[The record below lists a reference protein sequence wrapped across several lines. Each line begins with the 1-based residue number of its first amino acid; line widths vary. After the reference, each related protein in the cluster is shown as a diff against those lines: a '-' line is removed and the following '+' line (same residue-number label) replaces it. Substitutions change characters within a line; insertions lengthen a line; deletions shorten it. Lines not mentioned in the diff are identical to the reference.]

1 MIDHDLTPSAR
12 AVYERA
18 MRVVRLARRLVP
30 VGRREEWT
38 NEWSGELWYRTSL
51 LDHRGSIDARKAT
64 RLMFRTLG
72 AFPHAIWL
80 LTDELRLDPMLQDL
94 KYAIRGLV
102 TRPAFAALV
111 IAILA
116 IGIGANTA
124 MFSIVNSV
132 LLKPLPYD
140 KPDEL
145 AYMYGSFKLNGR
157 AMVSPLDYLDYREQ
171 NTVFSS
177 LAARTI
183 FGTVVLTGSDE
194 PEKVRSSIASAN
206 FFSTLG
212 VKPYRGRVFLP
223 EEEKGESS
231 VAVISYGL
239 WQRRYAGDAQM
250 IGKSITIDGRPITV
264 VGIMPPALDRTMDVQ
279 VWQPIP
285 FGTQGT
291 SVRRFHYLRLVGRL
305 KPGMTIPQA
314 QNHMDA
320 VAQRLAATYPENESW
335 HLTLVPYRES
345 VVGNVG
351 PVLLVLLGAV
361 GVVLLI
367 ACGNVASLLLARA
380 TARSGEMAIRTALGA
395 GRSRIVRQLLTE
407 SVVLGLAAGV
417 TGMVVAYYLLA
428 GVRAVSDGVLPRLA
442 ELEMDGRVLAFTLG
456 ISLLTSLVFGAV
468 PTVYA
473 TRPNL
478 AATMKSLGKASAG
491 KGGAYTRDILVVAQ
505 VALSFVLLIGAG
517 LLVRSLWHLQ
527 NVEAGFDAKQLL
539 TGEVALPRTRYAGR
553 TDVERFWKGF
563 LERVQAIPGV
573 ESTAATTL
581 LPLRGGGDTYFYID
595 GRPPI
600 TDSDKMNATV
610 CTVTDEY
617 FSTMRIA
624 MVQGRTFNA
633 SDAGDGAPVTVI
645 NTGLAKRLFPNES
658 AIGKRLVI
666 DFGKPVTAEIVG
678 IAGDVRVYG
687 QVNDAPDIMYFSNRQ
702 PGVGFGVGSMHL
714 VARVRGDPND
724 YAVQMRA
731 ALRGLE
737 ADVPLATVE
746 SMSDIMYD
754 SISAARLR
762 TQLLTGFA
770 VVALVLAVVGL
781 YGMLAYSVMQ
791 RSREMGI
798 RIALGAQAGAVFG
811 LVLRKGVMLVVIGI
825 VLGVAGA
832 IATTKLLSAQLFNV
846 APNDPTVFGGVALA
860 LALAGIAACVVP
872 ARRATKAD
880 PISALR
886 IE

>member
-1 MIDHDLTPSAR
+1 
-12 AVYERA
+12 
-18 MRVVRLARRLVP
+18 MRIVRVAGRLVP
-30 VGRREEWT
+30 TERREEWT
-38 NEWSGELWYRTSL
+38 NEWSGELWYRASL
-51 LDHRGSIDARKAT
+51 LDRGGSVDGRKAN
-64 RLMFRTLG
+64 RLVVRTLG
-72 AFPHAIWL
+72 VFPHALWL

-94 KYAIRGLV
+94 KYAIRGFAK
-102 TRPAFAALV
+102 RPAFAALV

-140 KPDEL
+140 RPDEL

-212 VKPYRGRVFLP
+212 IKPYRGRVFLP
-223 EEEKGESS
+223 EEEKGETT
-231 VAVISYGL
+231 VALISYGL
-239 WQRRYAGDAQM
+239 WQRRYGGDANM
-250 IGKSITIDGRPITV
+250 IGKSITIDGRPFTV

-291 SVRRFHYLRLVGRL
+291 SVRRFHFLRLVGRL
-305 KPGMTIPQA
+305 KPGVTIPQA
-314 QNHMDA
+314 QQHMDA
-320 VAQRLAATYPENESW
+320 IARNLAATYPENESW
-335 HLTLVPYRES
+335 HLTLVPYREA
-345 VVGNVG
+345 VVGTVG

-407 SVVLGLAAGV
+407 SVVLGLGAGV
-417 TGMVVAYYLLA
+417 AGMVVAYYLLA
-428 GVRAVSDGVLPRLA
+428 GVRAVGDGVLPRLA
-442 ELEMDGRVLAFTLG
+442 EIEMNGLVLAFTFA
-456 ISLLTSLVFGAV
+456 TSLVTSLIFGAV
-468 PTVYA
+468 PSVYA

-505 VALSFVLLIGAG
+505 VALSFVLLMGAG
-517 LLVRSLWHLQ
+517 LLIRSLWQLQ
-527 NVEAGFDAKQLL
+527 NVETGFEAKQLL
-539 TGEVALPRTRYAGR
+539 TGEVGLPRSRYAGR
-553 TDVERFWKGF
+553 ADVERFWTGL
-563 LERVQAIPGV
+563 LERVKAIPGV
-573 ESTAATTL
+573 ESAAATTL
-581 LPLRGGGDTYFYID
+581 LPLRGGGDTYFYIE
-595 GRPPI
+595 GKPPV

-610 CTVTDEY
+610 CTITDDY
-617 FSTMRIA
+617 FAAMRIA
-624 MVQGRTFNA
+624 IAQGRTFTA
-633 SDAGDGAPVTVI
+633 SDAGDGAPVMVI
-645 NTGLAKRLFPNES
+645 NAGLAKRLFPNES
-658 AIGKRLVI
+658 AIGKRLVV

-678 IAGDVRVYG
+678 IAADVRVYG
-687 QVNDAPDIMYFSNRQ
+687 QVNDAPDLMYFSSRQ
-702 PGVGFGVGSMHL
+702 PGVGFGTNTMNL
-714 VARVRGDPND
+714 VARVRGDPTD
-724 YAVQMRA
+724 YATQVRT
-731 ALRGLE
+731 ALRGLD
-737 ADVPLATVE
+737 ADVPIASVE
-746 SMSDIMYD
+746 SMSNILHD

-770 VVALVLAVVGL
+770 AVALLLAVVGL
-781 YGMLAYSVMQ
+781 YGMLAYSVTQ

-798 RIALGAQAGAVFG
+798 RIALGAQRGAVFG
-811 LVLRKGVMLVVIGI
+811 LVLRKGALLVAVGI
-825 VLGVAGA
+825 VMGVGGA
-832 IATTKLLSAQLFNV
+832 MATTKLLSAQLFNV
-846 APNDPTVFGGVALA
+846 APNDPTVFTGVALA
-860 LALAGIAACVVP
+860 LAVAGVAACIIP
-872 ARRATKAD
+872 ARRATRAD